1 MKQRHAEATKS
12 FRIHGSRWRQLTFN
26 RAHDLC
32 RLGCGAVI
40 LFLVYRVVHGIFGS
54 RRWMAAQL
62 GAVGGRAHS
71 EAKAASSRVN
81 GRKGGRPRTKV
92 AKG

>member
-1 MKQRHAEATKS
+1 
-12 FRIHGSRWRQLTFN
+12 
-26 RAHDLC
+26 
-32 RLGCGAVI
+32 
-40 LFLVYRVVHGIFGS
+40 VVHGIFGS